1 VAVVVIA
8 GFALTSAVA
17 DAGRSSRTLR
27 AWRGRC
33 AAHVATLLEAGR
45 DCIDSNAIGSR
56 ASAMLD
62 RIVADKDR
70 PPMQP
75 RCSRARHALLP
86 AALAAM
92 LAGCSQVPPAPA
104 PAPPPIARAMLIT
117 CELPP
122 PAAAGASAGWCD
134 VPCSVNA
141 LAVNFDGVDAKRAC
155 SAPDRRVNASLAPT
169 AVTGRW
175 LGTMQGVQPEDP
187 TRFEVVPDKAGA
199 GSVARMP
206 YGWFRVTELQRS
218 DTVTRL
224 MVDASRQVRPTT
236 DDLAIIDRAV
246 ALMPDAQRW
255 NKNDNRECPAGAPK
269 LSLFC
274 ALMQATTEVSGGVH
288 YRQPAMQ
295 AVREELNRVDAARIK
310 THRIMDYNNHPDTT
324 LQEVHGLLQKART
337 RVAAEIRQ

>member
-1 VAVVVIA
+1 MMKHRLCGVLSLT
-8 GFALTSAVA
+8 ALTACTTV
-17 DAGRSSRTLR
+17 
-27 AWRGRC
+27 
-33 AAHVATLLEAGR
+33 
-45 DCIDSNAIGSR
+45 
-56 ASAMLD
+56 
-62 RIVADKDR
+62 
-70 PPMQP
+70 Q
-75 RCSRARHALLP
+75 
-86 AALAAM
+86 
-92 LAGCSQVPPAPA
+92 PPASP
-104 PAPPPIARAMLIT
+104 
-117 CELPP
+117 LPP
-122 PAAAGASAGWCD
+122 PAAPALVITCELQPGTAAAAAGSCD

-155 SAPDRRVNASLAPT
+155 AAPGRRVNASLAPT
-169 AVTGRW
+169 AVAGRW

-218 DTVTRL
+218 DTGTRL
-224 MVDASRQVRPTT
+224 VVDASRQVRPTA

-274 ALMQATTEVSGGVH
+274 TLMQATTEVSGGVH

-295 AVREELNRVDAARIK
+295 AVREELNRVDASRIK

-337 RVAAEIRQ
+337 RVAAEIR